1 MKEYKIDTSADYDDF
16 VGYISQENLPNNNLA
31 SLLDM
36 EETYKHNIKS
46 KATNSEFPEQWQ
58 TLIVTFDNIED
69 YAKFMIELN
78 VSPSTKI
85 KELIYNPEDK
95 ETSIL
100 NFF

>member
-1 MKEYKIDTSADYDDF
+1 MKEYKIDTSADYDDL
-16 VGYISQENLPNNNLA
+16 VGYISEENLPSNLTPHIGI
-31 SLLDM
+31 
-36 EETYKHNIKS
+36 EETYTYNIKG

-58 TLIVTFDNIED
+58 SLIVTFDNLED

-78 VSPSTKI
+78 VSPSVKI
-85 KELIYNPEDK
+85 KELVYNPEDK